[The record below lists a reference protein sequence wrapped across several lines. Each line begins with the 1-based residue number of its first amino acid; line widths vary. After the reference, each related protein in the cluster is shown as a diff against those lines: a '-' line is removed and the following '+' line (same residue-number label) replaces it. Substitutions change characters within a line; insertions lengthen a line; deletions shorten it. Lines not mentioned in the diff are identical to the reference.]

1 MASIKP
7 ITPEPIKHI
16 RSHTFMAIFRLAKVK
31 DTFVNPTGGEGAPS
45 ILYLTLTINGFTVIL
60 YPKGEI

>member
-1 MASIKP
+1 
-7 ITPEPIKHI
+7 
-16 RSHTFMAIFRLAKVK
+16 MAIFRLAKVK